1 MSTPNSFVYLTFRP
15 AMTLMSRLRFPW
27 KFGLVISLFTLPL
40 LVLGV
45 GLISEL
51 RSQTHHID
59 NEVHGLESIKAVY
72 ELIQKAERYRDLAAQ
87 ISNDQDVTLLD
98 RVAQAKK
105 RVETEQVELKVLL
118 DHFESDF
125 LTRRY
130 EALIRLWASVHKG
143 TASMRSVKSQYD
155 HYDTFVASCRDI
167 IKDIANTSKLV
178 LDPEIESFILINILI
193 EQLPVITKSMGLG
206 RAMGSLALNSGYIN
220 SEMYDVLDEVYLGL
234 EHDFDALVASLAYS
248 AESNP
253 DLLAPIDQYI
263 ASGVNSVQ
271 EMKFYMSENTIESEQ
286 LTLPWDEY
294 FDASS
299 VYINNVYTLIFE
311 TIPFTENLLEQRRSV
326 LMKNFIIISVSTF
339 ILLMIIFYLFAG
351 MYFSITNTVKQFR
364 QDALMATKGDLT
376 VVMSESS
383 QDELSELSKAFNHM
397 IRNIQEVV
405 ILVKGT
411 ADDVVSLSHTLGDTA
426 QVSRQAITAQ
436 KEDIHELTDEINNVA
451 KSTEEVVE
459 QTQHNMKEA
468 DVIHEKSLKSVA
480 SLEQALNDIQNLVN
494 GIANSSEKIAQLDQ
508 TGQDIEDVLLGI
520 KTIADQTNLL
530 ALNAAIEAARAG
542 EQGRGFAVVADEVRN
557 LASNTVKSTEE
568 IGEKIDN
575 LGRSIREV
583 ITSMEGNQKAAK
595 RTLQSSDE
603 VTDSLKE
610 IKLASEDI
618 GKSSTDIAHSSQVQ
632 NDMTVRANH
641 HIQTIN
647 ESVVQSTEVVGNVVS
662 VTTELNSLTH
672 QLSVLVKRFK
682 VDEHS
687 DVEIEP
693 LPQQVGAETL
703 SSEKPPE
710 GDDNVDLF

>member
-98 RVAQAKK
+98 KVAQAKK

-253 DLLAPIDQYI
+253 DLLEPIDQYI

-299 VYINNVYTLIFE
+299 VYINNVYTLIFK

-426 QVSRQAITAQ
+426 KVSRQAITAQ

>member
-1 MSTPNSFVYLTFRP
+1 MSSPNPLFYLTFRP
-15 AMTLMSRLRFPW
+15 AMALMSRLRFPW

-98 RVAQAKK
+98 KVAQAKK

-253 DLLAPIDQYI
+253 DLLEPIDQYI

-299 VYINNVYTLIFE
+299 VYINNVYTLIFK

-426 QVSRQAITAQ
+426 KVSLSL
-436 KEDIHELTDEINNVA
+436 IHI
-451 KSTEEVVE
+451 
-459 QTQHNMKEA
+459 
-468 DVIHEKSLKSVA
+468 
-480 SLEQALNDIQNLVN
+480 
-494 GIANSSEKIAQLDQ
+494 
-508 TGQDIEDVLLGI
+508 
-520 KTIADQTNLL
+520 
-530 ALNAAIEAARAG
+530 
-542 EQGRGFAVVADEVRN
+542 
-557 LASNTVKSTEE
+557 
-568 IGEKIDN
+568 
-575 LGRSIREV
+575 
-583 ITSMEGNQKAAK
+583 
-595 RTLQSSDE
+595 
-603 VTDSLKE
+603 
-610 IKLASEDI
+610 
-618 GKSSTDIAHSSQVQ
+618 
-632 NDMTVRANH
+632 
-641 HIQTIN
+641 
-647 ESVVQSTEVVGNVVS
+647 
-662 VTTELNSLTH
+662 
-672 QLSVLVKRFK
+672 
-682 VDEHS
+682 
-687 DVEIEP
+687 
-693 LPQQVGAETL
+693 
-703 SSEKPPE
+703 
-710 GDDNVDLF
+710 

>member
-1 MSTPNSFVYLTFRP
+1 MSSPNPLFYLTFRP
-15 AMTLMSRLRFPW
+15 AMALMSRLRFPW

-87 ISNDQDVTLLD
+87 ISNDQDATLLD

-647 ESVVQSTEVVGNVVS
+647 ESVVQSTEVVGSVVS

>member
-1 MSTPNSFVYLTFRP
+1 MSSPNPLFYLTFRP
-15 AMTLMSRLRFPW
+15 AMALMSRLRFPW

-98 RVAQAKK
+98 KVAQAKK

-253 DLLAPIDQYI
+253 DLLEPIDQYI

-299 VYINNVYTLIFE
+299 VYINNVYALIFE
-311 TIPFTENLLEQRRSV
+311 TIPFTENLLEHRRSV
-326 LMKNFIIISVSTF
+326 LMKNFIVISVSTF

-568 IGEKIDN
+568 IGGKIDN

-583 ITSMEGNQKAAK
+583 ITSMEDNQKAAK

-662 VTTELNSLTH
+662 VTTELNSLTN

-682 VDEHS
+682 VDKHS